1 MEIDLLGK
9 DRYISQLIPNKIFS
23 TSYTLHVG
31 ATVDLWNKDKQTEIW
46 SKIEIKKLGSI

>member
-9 DRYISQLIPNKIFS
+9 DRYISQLTPNKIFS

-46 SKIEIKKLGSI
+46 HKIEIKKLESI